1 MKTYP
6 VVKIPDLISG
16 TRPIIIRHRETV
28 SHPKIPKTRLSQ
40 LPIYLGYIGWGAI
53 ILSIFI
59 FAIGVVTSERLL
71 RVSPICLCLGIAVL
85 NTKDLLPSAKNR
97 SRLGVQIVEKI
108 QTIPPNWQTIVQ
120 GKIMLYEPEI
130 STAQIGVSEKYFQKY
145 LQKYF
150 QDILHPS
157 YQFKIND
164 EYAYSSDFTL
174 ILPNGISIDLEIDEP
189 YNGLNN
195 QPHHCTD
202 DGKDD
207 RRDEFFIRGNWIVI
221 RLSEFQVCAY
231 PDECCYF
238 IARTI
243 EQIAQ
248 QNIVALDRFTGVG
261 DLPTDSRWT
270 SQESRQMAKDKYRV
284 RYLAKYNVYGS
295 RQEVQPI
302 LKRS

>member
-248 QNIVALDRFTGVG
+248 QNIVALDRFTRVG

-270 SQESRQMAKDKYRV
+270 SQESRQMVKDKYRV
-284 RYLAKYNVYGS
+284 GYLAKYNVYGF

>member
-1 MKTYP
+1 MNTYP

-16 TRPIIIRHRETV
+16 AKPIIIRHRETV

-40 LPIYLGYIGWGAI
+40 LPIYLGYIGWGTI
-53 ILSIFI
+53 ILSIFM
-59 FAIGVVTSERLL
+59 FAIGVVNSERLL

-85 NTKDLLPSAKNR
+85 NTKNLLPSAKNR

-108 QTIPPNWQTIVQ
+108 QTIPPDWQTIVQ
-120 GKIMLYEPEI
+120 GKITPYEPEI

-174 ILPNGISIDLEIDEP
+174 ILPNGISLDLEIDEP
-189 YNGLNN
+189 YNGLNDR
-195 QPHHCTD
+195 PHHCTD

-207 RRDEFFIRGNWIVI
+207 RRDEFFIRGNWVVI

-248 QNIVALDRFTGVG
+248 QDIVALDRFTGVSS
-261 DLPTDSRWT
+261 LPTDSRWT

-284 RYLAKYNVYGS
+284 GYLAKYNVYGS

>member
-1 MKTYP
+1 MHTYP
-6 VVKIPDLISG
+6 VVKIPDLIAAAK
-16 TRPIIIRHRETV
+16 PKIIRHRETV
-28 SHPKIPKTRLSQ
+28 VRPTSLKTRPSQ
-40 LPIYLGYIGWGAI
+40 LPIYVEYVGWGLI

-59 FAIGVVTSERLL
+59 FAISVVNSDKLL
-71 RVSPICLCLGIAVL
+71 RVSPICLCLGIAML
-85 NTKDLLPSAKNR
+85 NARDLIPSGKNK
-97 SRLGVQIVEKI
+97 SRQGVRIIENI
-108 QTIPPNWQTIVQ
+108 QTIPPDWQTIFQ
-120 GKIMLYEPEI
+120 GKIMPYESEK

-157 YQFKIND
+157 YRFKIND

-174 ILPNGISIDLEIDEP
+174 ILPNGISIVLEIDEP

-207 RRDEFFIRGNWIVI
+207 RRDEFFMRGNWVVI
-221 RLSEFQVCAY
+221 RLSEFQICAY

-243 EQIAQ
+243 DRIAQ
-248 QNIVALDRFTGVG
+248 QNIVALDRFTGVS

-270 SQESRQMAKDKYRV
+270 SQASRQMAKDKYRV
-284 RYLAKYNVYGS
+284 GYLAKYNVYGS

>member
-1 MKTYP
+1 MNTYP
-6 VVKIPDLISG
+6 VVKIPDLIAEAKSK
-16 TRPIIIRHRETV
+16 IIRRPETV
-28 SHPKIPKTRLSQ
+28 VRPPRLKNRSSE
-40 LPIYLGYIGWGAI
+40 LPIYFEYVGWGAI

-59 FAIGVVTSERLL
+59 FAIGVVNSDRLL
-71 RVSPICLCLGIAVL
+71 RVSPICLCLGIAAL
-85 NTKDLLPSAKNR
+85 NAKELLPFGENR
-97 SRLGVQIVEKI
+97 SRQRVQIIEKI
-108 QTIPPNWQTIVQ
+108 QTIPPDWQTIVHD
-120 GKIMLYEPEI
+120 KIMPYESEK
-130 STAQIGVSEKYFQKY
+130 STAQIGVSEKYFQNY

-150 QDILHPS
+150 KSILHPS

-174 ILPNGISIDLEIDEP
+174 ILPNGISIVLEIDEP
-189 YNGLNN
+189 YNGINN

-207 RRDEFFIRGNWIVI
+207 RRDEFFIRGNWVII
-221 RLSEFQVCAY
+221 RLSEFQICAY

-243 EQIAQ
+243 ERIAQ
-248 QNIVALDRFTGVG
+248 QDIIALDRFTGVG
-261 DLPTDSRWT
+261 DLPTDPRWT
-270 SQESRQMAKDKYRV
+270 IQASRQMAKDKYRV
-284 RYLAKYNVYGS
+284 GYLAKYNVYGS